1 MSVQLVSSWEHDLRA
16 RLIAREPQ
24 ALTDVYD
31 HFVRSVFG
39 LAARVSCDRHAAE
52 DITQEVFIKVWNEP
66 EGFDPARGSMRTW
79 LAMLAHSG
87 AVTWVRR
94 SEAERRRERRGAESA
109 PVTSGG
115 VEEAVESVIVS
126 ERARVALAALP
137 AEQRRTIELAYLK
150 GLTYREVAERL
161 GIPEGT
167 AKSRIRLGLGR
178 MAQRLRDGVCDRQL
192 T

>member
-1 MSVQLVSSWEHDLRA
+1 MPVQLVSSWEHDLRA

-39 LAARVSCDRHAAE
+39 LAAR
-52 DITQEVFIKVWNEP
+52 
-66 EGFDPARGSMRTW
+66 
-79 LAMLAHSG
+79 
-87 AVTWVRR
+87 
-94 SEAERRRERRGAESA
+94 
-109 PVTSGG
+109 VTSGG